1 MTKGRAYLGVAIV
14 VVVTAVSAFA
24 SDRGAIAINSVL
36 GGLAAGLFA
45 SVAVFAL
52 VVYAEQ
58 RDVPLLLVGVGAA
71 AVVVHSIAVS
81 VTGILA
87 TPAAEGWLRLE
98 NFSTFTGLLV
108 LSGNLLVV
116 VPWRDRRG
124 REPVH
129 PGIVIA
135 ASVAGAIALDVVAVL
150 AAPTQFSSGPADL
163 GGLGTTAA
171 AAIAVAG
178 AVVLVRSIRWGG
190 RFGWVA
196 AAGTSLSVIGLAS
209 LAAHRTTDPNTLRL
223 VGRATS
229 GTTGLTGAM
238 LLVFVVIGLQL
249 ESTRLRRT
257 SDRATEVMEGRAE
270 IASIVAHDV
279 RGPAGTI
286 RSVAG
291 SLRTSYQRLG
301 DAERLEFVGMIEA
314 ESLRLLRVADQMSL
328 GLKTDAG
335 TLAFT
340 LVDRDLEVPILQGL
354 HEAEVGQR
362 EVRVS
367 IDEGLRARVDDRWL
381 AEAVRQGL
389 DNAMKFAP
397 ADTPIDLRARGED
410 GGALIEIEDRGPG
423 IPDDM
428 RERVFEKFCRWRPVG
443 YEDRPGSGLGLFI
456 VRSIA
461 REHGGDAT
469 TVAAPEGGTIL
480 QIRLPPKDMN

>member
-1 MTKGRAYLGVAIV
+1 
-14 VVVTAVSAFA
+14 
-24 SDRGAIAINSVL
+24 
-36 GGLAAGLFA
+36 
-45 SVAVFAL
+45 
-52 VVYAEQ
+52 
-58 RDVPLLLVGVGAA
+58 
-71 AVVVHSIAVS
+71 
-81 VTGILA
+81 
-87 TPAAEGWLRLE
+87 
-98 NFSTFTGLLV
+98 
-108 LSGNLLVV
+108 
-116 VPWRDRRG
+116 
-124 REPVH
+124 
-129 PGIVIA
+129 
-135 ASVAGAIALDVVAVL
+135 
-150 AAPTQFSSGPADL
+150 
-163 GGLGTTAA
+163 
-171 AAIAVAG
+171 
-178 AVVLVRSIRWGG
+178 
-190 RFGWVA
+190 
-196 AAGTSLSVIGLAS
+196 
-209 LAAHRTTDPNTLRL
+209 
-223 VGRATS
+223 
-229 GTTGLTGAM
+229 M

-340 LVDRDLEVPILQGL
+340 LVERDLEGPILQGL
-354 HEAEVGQR
+354 HEADVGQR

-410 GGALIEIEDRGPG
+410 GGTLIEIQDHGPG

-443 YEDRPGSGLGLFI
+443 YEDRAGSGLGLFI

-461 REHGGDAT
+461 REHGGDAI

-480 QIRLPPKDMN
+480 QIRLPPKDDS